1 MVKKEIPGFILQ
13 LLAQRGIEDYTDIEK
28 FLFPKL
34 ASLPKPDSMLNL
46 REAAQVVR
54 YFVEKELQIII
65 WGDYDV
71 DGTTATALLVNFF
84 RELGVDIKWH
94 IPNRLTD
101 GYGLNIR
108 WFEENISSFSS
119 KRFLLITVDN
129 GISSREVVTLIQ
141 KLGGVVVVTD
151 HHALPE
157 SGIPDCIVV
166 NPEQEKCGFHSDKM
180 AGVGIA
186 FYLAAA
192 IRNEFSKRNDINM
205 KSFLPFVALGTVAD
219 MVELTST
226 NRILVRAGFEE
237 LHNPRF
243 TGLIALLEESEIFSG
258 EVTSEDIGFSIGP
271 KINAAGR
278 LGNSQLVVEILTSEN
293 PKIAK
298 KKSAELQELNL
309 RRKELCVDDFA
320 LAESMVSGYEVAEQK
335 VCVVAGKF
343 HPGVA
348 GIVASKLVELFGV
361 PAIVLAETVDSD
373 RCLTLRGS
381 GRSVEGIN
389 LHEMLQQCSDVIIKF
404 GGHAMAAGLSIE
416 PQNLD
421 KFTQML
427 GKAIREESA
436 RDGQKPVRKKSFDVA
451 CSIDEAMN
459 PVSIQYLML
468 MEPFG
473 QGNPAPKFYDKNSI
487 VIQSRNVGV
496 DQRHLSL
503 MFRGQ
508 YSQYKGIGFGLGE
521 QLNDVQAESQ
531 RSLVYSLTRNRY
543 RGTESW
549 QIRVHSL

>member
-1 MVKKEIPGFILQ
+1 MVKKEIPEFILQ
-13 LLAQRGIEDYTDIEK
+13 LLAQRGVEDDVDIEK

-34 ASLPKPDSMLNL
+34 AALPKPDSMLNL

-54 YFVEKELQIII
+54 YFVENELQIIV

-84 RELGVDIKWH
+84 RDLGVDIKWH

-129 GISSREVVTLIQ
+129 GISSHDVVRLIQ
-141 KLGGVVVVTD
+141 NLGGVVVVTD
-151 HHALPE
+151 HHALPQGE
-157 SGIPDCIVV
+157 IPDCIVV
-166 NPEQEKCGFHSDKM
+166 NPEQEKCGFHREKM
-180 AGVGIA
+180 AGVGLA

-192 IRNEFSKRNDINM
+192 IRTEFPQRNDINM
-205 KSFLPFVALGTVAD
+205 KSFLPFVAIGTVAD
-219 MVELTST
+219 MVELTPT

-237 LHNPRF
+237 LHKPRF
-243 TGLIALLEESEIFSG
+243 IGLTALLEEAEIFSG

-278 LGNSQLVVEILTSEN
+278 LGNSQLVVEILTSDN
-293 PKIAK
+293 PKSAR
-298 KKSAELQELNL
+298 KKSAELQELNQ
-309 RRKELCVDDFA
+309 RRKAICVDDFS
-320 LAESMVSGYEVAEQK
+320 LAESMVSAYEVAEQK
-335 VCVVAGKF
+335 ICVVAGKF

-348 GIVASKLVELFGV
+348 GIVASKLMELFGV
-361 PAIVLAETVDSD
+361 PTIVLAETTNAAGGV
-373 RCLTLRGS
+373 TLRGS

-404 GGHAMAAGLSIE
+404 GGHAMAAGLSLE
-416 PQNLD
+416 PQNLE
-421 KFTQML
+421 KFTRAL
-427 GKAIREESA
+427 GRAIREEGA
-436 RDGQKPVRKKSFDVA
+436 RDGQKPVRKKSYDVA
-451 CSIDEAMN
+451 CSLDDAMN
-459 PVSIQYLML
+459 PASIQYLML

-473 QGNPAPKFYDKNSI
+473 QGNPAPKFYDENSI

-496 DQRHLSL
+496 DHRHLSL
-503 MFRGQ
+503 MFRGR

-521 QLNDVQAESQ
+521 RLNDVQEESQ

-549 QIRVHSL
+549 QIRVHSI

>member
-1 MVKKEIPGFILQ
+1 MVKQEIPEFILQ
-13 LLAQRGIEDYTDIEK
+13 LLAQRGVEDEADIEK

-34 ASLPKPDSMLNL
+34 AALPKPDSMLNL
-46 REAAQVVR
+46 REAAKVVR
-54 YFVEKELQIII
+54 YFVENELQIII

-84 RELGVDIKWH
+84 RDLGVDVKWH

-101 GYGLNIR
+101 GYGLNIQ
-108 WFEENISSFSS
+108 WFKKNISSFTS
-119 KRFLLITVDN
+119 KKFLLITVDN
-129 GISSREVVTLIQ
+129 GISSREEVALIQ

-157 SGIPDCIVV
+157 GGIPDCIVV
-166 NPEQEKCGFHSDKM
+166 NPEQEKCGFHREKI
-180 AGVGIA
+180 AGVGLA

-192 IRNEFSKRNDINM
+192 IRAEFSKRNDINM
-205 KSFLPFVALGTVAD
+205 KSFLPFVAIGTVAD
-219 MVELTST
+219 MVELTAT

-237 LHNPRF
+237 LHKPRF
-243 TGLIALLEESEIFSG
+243 IGLAALLEESEIFSG

-293 PKIAK
+293 PKIAR
-298 KKSAELQELNL
+298 KKSAELHELNQ
-309 RRKELCVDDFA
+309 RRKELCADDFS
-320 LAESMVSGYEVAEQK
+320 LAESLVSAYEVAEQK
-335 VCVVAGKF
+335 ICVVAGAF

-361 PAIVLAETVDSD
+361 PSIVLAEITDAGGAV
-373 RCLTLRGS
+373 TLRGS

-389 LHEMLQQCSDVIIKF
+389 LYEILQQCSDVIIKF
-404 GGHAMAAGLSIE
+404 GGHAMAAGLSLE
-416 PQNLD
+416 PQNLK
-421 KFTQML
+421 KFTRMS
-427 GKAIREESA
+427 GKAIREQEA
-436 RDGQKPVRKKSFDVA
+436 RNGQKPARKKNFDVV

-459 PVSIQYLML
+459 PSSIQYLKL

-473 QGNPAPKFYDKNSI
+473 QGNPAPKFYDKKSI
-487 VIQSRNVGV
+487 VIQSRNVGA
-496 DQRHLSL
+496 DHRHLSL
-503 MFRGQ
+503 MFRGR

-521 QLNDVQAESQ
+521 RLNDVQEESQ
-531 RSLVYSLTRNRY
+531 RDLVYSLTRNRY

-549 QIRVHSL
+549 QIRVHSI